1 MILLSR
7 LIKAQYTYKNDND
20 KQPIAVQG
28 LEVLLNE
35 KYKHLNDPE
44 SDMHASYIIQTA
56 KDEAEQLI
64 QSALAEKTRLNQQ
77 IENER
82 IVWEQER
89 EQLYE
94 QVRQEGYAEG
104 LELGRQEAL
113 RQYQGNI
120 EESQRIVDIAKKDYD
135 ETIQSAED
143 TILSLSIKLAE
154 KIIAAK
160 IAESP
165 DNFLPLIKQGL
176 NEVKEYENIKIQVH
190 PSYYELLL
198 SQKDELKLLVTNDT
212 DISIYASAELNVDD
226 CYIESAFGRIDVSID
241 TQLKQ
246 LKNQLLQLL
255 DEG

>member
-1 MILLSR
+1 MSR
-7 LIKAQYTYKNDND
+7 LIKVQYYKNDND

-35 KYKHLNDPE
+35 KYKHINDPE
-44 SDMHASYIIQTA
+44 TDMHASYIIQTA
-56 KDEAEQLI
+56 KEEAEQLI
-64 QSALAEKTRLNQQ
+64 QSAQAEKTRLQQQ
-77 IENER
+77 IENDR
-82 IVWEQER
+82 RAWEQEH

-113 RQYQGNI
+113 RQYQGYI
-120 EESQRIVDIAKKDYD
+120 EDSQRIVDMAKKDYD

-160 IAESP
+160 LAESP
-165 DNFLPLIKQGL
+165 DKFLPLIQQGL
-176 NEVKEYENIKIQVH
+176 NEVKEYENIKIHVH

-198 SQKDELKLLVTNDT
+198 SHKDELKLLVTNDT